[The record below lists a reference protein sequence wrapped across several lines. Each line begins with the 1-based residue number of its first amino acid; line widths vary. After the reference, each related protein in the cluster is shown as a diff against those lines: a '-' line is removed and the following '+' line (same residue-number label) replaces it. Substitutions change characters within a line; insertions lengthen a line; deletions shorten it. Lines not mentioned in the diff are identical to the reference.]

1 MHKKVIFLFCLLTA
15 LLSFSQIINA
25 QSFSPSDI
33 RNLNVAE
40 LSDSEIRQAD
50 REIRERGLSL
60 QEFEQL
66 AIAQG
71 ASRAQVSQL
80 VSRIRSVRA
89 MGDMAAKI
97 DRPETERLTPITQ
110 APVFREFERESEIR
124 VRDSLK
130 IFGMDLFDQVAVS
143 FEPSLNVPTPM
154 DYTLGAGDEIVI
166 DIWGAAEQTYRLT
179 VSPEG
184 NIRIPNLGPIHVNGL
199 QVDDAERRVLNRLTN
214 IYSGL
219 RPNNP
224 EQGNTF
230 AQLTLGN
237 VRSIKVT
244 VIGEVRQPGTYTV
257 SSLSTAFNALYASG
271 GPSRNGT
278 FRNVQIIRDHEVI
291 ETLDMY
297 DFLVRGTQESNIR
310 LRDQDVI
317 KVDPYENRVH
327 VWGETK
333 RKGFFET
340 REGETLEDLL
350 MYAAGFTDQAYTRRL
365 TLEGMTPTMRRVTG
379 LLYPEAAGTEIR
391 NGDKLRVG
399 KILERFENRIQID
412 GAVFRPGTY
421 ELTEG
426 LTLYDLI
433 NKADGLVED
442 AFMERGVIE
451 RLRENREPEMLNFH
465 VGRLMNDPASYDIE
479 LRPDDLV
486 RISNIFDLQE
496 EFTIRIRGAVNN
508 PQTLD
513 FRENMTIEDA
523 IFRAEGFRDNAAEYR
538 VEVSRRITNM
548 EQRVRTD
555 RIAESYRF
563 EVDENLG
570 FSDEDRDF
578 RLMPFD
584 QIYVREKPNYQAQQ
598 SIRIEG
604 EVQFPGEYVL
614 SNRNMRLSEMIEL
627 AGGLSDY
634 AYPQGAS
641 LQRRLTDDVS
651 DELVFLE
658 PEELSREQN
667 VERSSVGI
675 RLAEAL
681 QRPGS
686 NQDLIMREGDVLSI
700 PKELQTVRVE
710 GEVLSPT
717 SVRYDSGRS
726 FRSYINAAGGVTD
739 NAQRRRAYIVYANG
753 EVDRSKQFLFF
764 RNNPTVEPGATIVIP
779 REPDTRELS
788 AQERISILATLAS
801 TAATIALIVDR
812 ISR

>member
-1 MHKKVIFLFCLLTA
+1 MHKKVIFLICLLTA
-15 LLSFSQIINA
+15 LFSLSQTLNA
-25 QSFSPSDI
+25 QSFSPSEI

-80 VSRIRSVRA
+80 ISRIRSVRA
-89 MGDMAAKI
+89 MGEKAAEI

-379 LLYPEAAGTEIR
+379 LLYPESAGTEIR

-451 RLRENREPEMLNFH
+451 RLKDNREPEMLNFH
-465 VGRLMNDPASYDIE
+465 VGRVMNDPASYDIE

-486 RISNIFDLQE
+486 RIS
-496 EFTIRIRGAVNN
+496 TIL
-508 PQTLD
+508 T
-513 FRENMTIEDA
+513 FR
-523 IFRAEGFRDNAAEYR
+523 
-538 VEVSRRITNM
+538 
-548 EQRVRTD
+548 
-555 RIAESYRF
+555 
-563 EVDENLG
+563 
-570 FSDEDRDF
+570 
-578 RLMPFD
+578 
-584 QIYVREKPNYQAQQ
+584 
-598 SIRIEG
+598 
-604 EVQFPGEYVL
+604 
-614 SNRNMRLSEMIEL
+614 
-627 AGGLSDY
+627 
-634 AYPQGAS
+634 
-641 LQRRLTDDVS
+641 
-651 DELVFLE
+651 
-658 PEELSREQN
+658 
-667 VERSSVGI
+667 RSS
-675 RLAEAL
+675 RFAFA
-681 QRPGS
+681 
-686 NQDLIMREGDVLSI
+686 
-700 PKELQTVRVE
+700 VR
-710 GEVLSPT
+710 
-717 SVRYDSGRS
+717 
-726 FRSYINAAGGVTD
+726 
-739 NAQRRRAYIVYANG
+739 
-753 EVDRSKQFLFF
+753 
-764 RNNPTVEPGATIVIP
+764 
-779 REPDTRELS
+779 
-788 AQERISILATLAS
+788 
-801 TAATIALIVDR
+801 
-812 ISR
+812 

>member
-1 MHKKVIFLFCLLTA
+1 MHKKVIFLICLLTA
-15 LLSFSQIINA
+15 LLSLSQTIHA
-25 QSFSPSDI
+25 QSFSPSEI

-40 LSDSEIRQAD
+40 LSDSEILQAD

-80 VSRIRSVRA
+80 ISRIRSVRA
-89 MGDMAAKI
+89 MGDRDETAA
-97 DRPETERLTPITQ
+97 DAEL
-110 APVFREFERESEIR
+110 IR
-124 VRDSLK
+124 VTPEMADQTYRDQQVGTGQPDSLK

-166 DIWGAAEQTYRLT
+166 DIWGAAEQTYRLM

-224 EQGNTF
+224 AQGNTF

-237 VRSIKVT
+237 VRSIKVM

-278 FRNVQIIRDHEVI
+278 FRNVQIIRDNEVI

-327 VWGETK
+327 VNGETK
-333 RKGFFET
+333 RIGYFET

-350 MYAAGFTDQAYTRRL
+350 TYAAGFTNQAYTRRL
-365 TLEGMTPTMRRVTG
+365 TLEGMTPSMRRVTT
-379 LLYPEAAGTEIR
+379 LLYPESADTEIR
-391 NGDKLRVG
+391 NGDRLRVG
-399 KILERFENRIQID
+399 QILERFENRIQIM

-421 ELTEG
+421 ELTGG

-433 NKADGLVED
+433 NKADGLVEN
-442 AFMERGVIE
+442 AFLERGVIE

-465 VGRLMNDPASYDIE
+465 VGNVMNQPAMYDIE

-486 RISNIFDLQE
+486 RISTIFDLQE
-496 EFTIRIRGAVNN
+496 EYSVRIRGAVNN
-508 PQTLD
+508 PRTLD

-523 IFRAEGFRDNAAEYR
+523 IFRAEGFRDNAAAYR

-548 EQRVRTD
+548 DQRVRTD

-570 FSDEDRDF
+570 FRDGDRDF

-584 QIYVREKPNYQAQQ
+584 QIYVREKPNYQVQQ
-598 SIRIEG
+598 AIRIEG

-634 AYPQGAS
+634 AYPRGAS
-641 LQRRLTDDVS
+641 LERRIRDNVTDQL
-651 DELVFLE
+651 EFLE
-658 PEELSREQN
+658 PDELSREQN
-667 VERSSVGI
+667 YERTSVGI
-675 RLAEAL
+675 RLREAM
-681 QRPGS
+681 QSPGS
-686 NQDLIMREGDVLSI
+686 SQDLIMREGDVLSI

-726 FRSYINAAGGVTD
+726 FQNYINAAGGVTD
-739 NAQRRRAYIVYANG
+739 NAQRGRAYIVYANG
-753 EVDRSKQFLFF
+753 EVDRSKRILFF
-764 RNNPTVEPGATIVIP
+764 RNNPSVEPGATIVIP
-779 REPDTRELS
+779 REPDTREIS
-788 AQERISILATLAS
+788 AQERIGILATLAS

>member
-1 MHKKVIFLFCLLTA
+1 
-15 LLSFSQIINA
+15 
-25 QSFSPSDI
+25 
-33 RNLNVAE
+33 
-40 LSDSEIRQAD
+40 
-50 REIRERGLSL
+50 
-60 QEFEQL
+60 
-66 AIAQG
+66 
-71 ASRAQVSQL
+71 
-80 VSRIRSVRA
+80 
-89 MGDMAAKI
+89 
-97 DRPETERLTPITQ
+97 
-110 APVFREFERESEIR
+110 
-124 VRDSLK
+124 
-130 IFGMDLFDQVAVS
+130 
-143 FEPSLNVPTPM
+143 
-154 DYTLGAGDEIVI
+154 
-166 DIWGAAEQTYRLT
+166 
-179 VSPEG
+179 
-184 NIRIPNLGPIHVNGL
+184 
-199 QVDDAERRVLNRLTN
+199 
-214 IYSGL
+214 
-219 RPNNP
+219 
-224 EQGNTF
+224 
-230 AQLTLGN
+230 
-237 VRSIKVT
+237 
-244 VIGEVRQPGTYTV
+244 
-257 SSLSTAFNALYASG
+257 
-271 GPSRNGT
+271 
-278 FRNVQIIRDHEVI
+278 
-291 ETLDMY
+291 
-297 DFLVRGTQESNIR
+297 
-310 LRDQDVI
+310 
-317 KVDPYENRVH
+317 
-327 VWGETK
+327 
-333 RKGFFET
+333 
-340 REGETLEDLL
+340 
-350 MYAAGFTDQAYTRRL
+350 
-365 TLEGMTPTMRRVTG
+365 
-379 LLYPEAAGTEIR
+379 
-391 NGDKLRVG
+391 
-399 KILERFENRIQID
+399 
-412 GAVFRPGTY
+412 
-421 ELTEG
+421 
-426 LTLYDLI
+426 
-433 NKADGLVED
+433 
-442 AFMERGVIE
+442 
-451 RLRENREPEMLNFH
+451 
-465 VGRLMNDPASYDIE
+465 
-479 LRPDDLV
+479 
-486 RISNIFDLQE
+486 
-496 EFTIRIRGAVNN
+496 
-508 PQTLD
+508 
-513 FRENMTIEDA
+513 MTIEDA

-801 TAATIALIVDR
+801 TAATVALIVDR